1 MLKSISKYWWA
12 ILIRSLLLLLLGVL
26 ALFDP
31 QLSTAALVLYLGFM
45 SAALVLLFLYL
56 GFRTVVALKRR
67 AVYLG
72 IGLVDALV
80 AYFCLVETAFASS
93 ILLGIIGLWAL
104 VMGLTIV
111 GFGLQAKGTSRA
123 LMLINGMLSMAL
135 GVWLY
140 FNPFHVESVNY
151 LAGFYLVLLSF
162 FLLYL
167 SFKMRQFFRTVEHTA
182 SVDVDPTEADGN
194 QANK

>member
-12 ILIRSLLLLLLGVL
+12 ILIRSLLILLLGVL

-31 QLSTAALVLYLGFM
+31 QLSTSALVLYLGFM

-56 GFRTVVALKRR
+56 GFRTEVALNRR
-67 AVYLG
+67 VVYLG

-93 ILLGIIGLWAL
+93 ILLLIIGLWA
-104 VMGLTIV
+104 VIMGLSIV
-111 GFGLQAKGTSRA
+111 GFGLQAKGTSKVI
-123 LMLINGMLSMAL
+123 MLINGALSIAL
-135 GVWLY
+135 GALLY
-140 FNPFHVESVNY
+140 FNPFRVESINY
-151 LAGFYLVLLSF
+151 MAGFYLVLLSF

-167 SFKMRQFFRTVEHTA
+167 SLKMRQTFRAVENTAGVGGQTVDE
-182 SVDVDPTEADGN
+182 SGE
-194 QANK
+194 

>member
-12 ILIRSLLLLLLGVL
+12 ILIRSLLILLLGVL

-31 QLSTAALVLYLGFM
+31 QLSTSALVLYLGFM

-56 GFRTVVALKRR
+56 GFRTEVALNRR
-67 AVYLG
+67 VVYLG

-93 ILLGIIGLWAL
+93 ILLLIIGLWA
-104 VMGLTIV
+104 VIMGLSIV
-111 GFGLQAKGTSRA
+111 GFGLQAKGTSKVI
-123 LMLINGMLSMAL
+123 MLINGALSIAL
-135 GVWLY
+135 GALLY
-140 FNPFHVESVNY
+140 FNPFRVESINY
-151 LAGFYLVLLSF
+151 MAGFYLVLLSF

-167 SFKMRQFFRTVEHTA
+167 SFKMRQTFRAVENTAGVGGQTVDE
-182 SVDVDPTEADGN
+182 SGE
-194 QANK
+194 